1 MKFGFDVW
9 TRLRRSTVERIGR
22 TRDRFL
28 ALSDDQ
34 LRALTPESRE
44 DAFAQAAAVSERLLH
59 LRPHD
64 VQILGAL
71 AMAEGKIAEMQ
82 TGEGKT
88 LAAVMAVYD
97 LARSSD
103 DGAGDPVHVLTAND
117 YLARRDA
124 EWMGPVYR
132 FLGLSVGFVTQS
144 MSPEERRE
152 AYRANITYATPNE
165 VGFDF
170 LRDQLALDK
179 EELTLPEFG
188 GVLVDEA
195 DSILID
201 EARIPLVIAGGHVDA
216 ENLADTMAAL
226 ANEMVPGRDF
236 RLDHFHRNV
245 SLTDRGIARTE
256 RAAGV
261 ANLFEEDGVEALGAI
276 EAALHARMLLRR
288 DVDYIVR
295 DGAIELVDEFKGRVA
310 ENRRWPAG
318 LQTAL
323 EAKEGLRLRAQGRIL
338 GSITLQALIRRYP
351 ARCGMTGTAATEA
364 REFREFYDLEVVEI
378 PTHRPVIREDREDFV
393 FNSRRAKEQAAIK
406 AIAGMHA
413 LGRPVLVGT
422 ASVAESERLSG
433 LVTAA
438 GIPHRVLNAR
448 QDSEEARIV
457 AMAGQRGAVTISTNM
472 AGRGTDIVLGE
483 GVAELGGLHVI
494 GTNRHES
501 RRIDHQLRGR
511 AGRQGDPGSSQFLV
525 SLEDDL
531 LARYGIGD
539 WSLDAEGI
547 ATVQRVVEGQNF
559 EIRQMLWKYDGL
571 LESHRLAI
579 HTRRREMLLNGAEPA
594 LLLALDEMWA
604 DHLADAKELR
614 EGIHWRSWGGREP
627 FYEFVRDAEEMYQDL
642 LLRLERLESGEDP
655 LPEHERGATWT
666 YVVTDQ
672 PFGRLGERMA
682 GNMRQ
687 KLLDAGVVRR

>member
-1 MKFGFDVW
+1 MKVSLNLW
-9 TRLRRSTVERIGR
+9 RRARQPSVERIGR
-22 TRDRFL
+22 LRDQFL
-28 ALSDDQ
+28 LRTDEELKALQPD
-34 LRALTPESRE
+34 SRE
-44 DAFAQAAAVSERLLH
+44 QAFAKAAAACERLLR

-97 LARSSD
+97 ILRESGS
-103 DGAGDPVHVLTAND
+103 VHVLTAND

-132 FLGLSVGFVTQS
+132 FLGISVSFVSQS
-144 MSPEERRE
+144 MSAEERRE
-152 AYRANITYATPNE
+152 AYRADVTYATPNE
-165 VGFDF
+165 VGFDY
-170 LRDQLALDK
+170 LRDQLALDPG
-179 EELTLPEFG
+179 ELTLREFDA
-188 GVLVDEA
+188 VLVDEA

-201 EARIPLVIAGGHVDA
+201 EARIPLVIAGGHAGA
-216 ENLADTMAAL
+216 EDLAGTMALL
-226 ANEMVPGRDF
+226 AARMLPGRDF
-236 RLDHFHRNV
+236 RLDHFQRNV
-245 SLTDRGIARTE
+245 SLTDRGIAQTE

-261 ANLFEEDGVEALGAI
+261 ENLFEPEGVEALGAI

-295 DGAIELVDEFKGRVA
+295 EGAIELVDEFKGRVA

-338 GSITLQALIRRYP
+338 GSLTLQALIRMYP
-351 ARCGMTGTAATEA
+351 VRCGMTGTAATEGH
-364 REFREFYDLEVVEI
+364 EFREFYGLEVEEI
-378 PTHRPVIREDREDFV
+378 PTHRPMIREDREDFV
-393 FNSRRAKEQAAIK
+393 FETRRAKEHAVIK
-406 AIAGMHA
+406 AIGEMHA

-422 ASVAESERLSG
+422 ASVAESERLSR

-438 GIPHRVLNAR
+438 GVPHRVLNAR
-448 QDSEEARIV
+448 QDAEEASIV
-457 AMAGQRGAVTISTNM
+457 AAAGQRGAVAISTNM
-472 AGRGTDIVLGE
+472 AGRGTDIVLGQ

-511 AGRQGDPGSSQFLV
+511 AGRQGDPGSSQFFV

-531 LARYGIGD
+531 LTRYGLQD
-539 WSLDAEGI
+539 WSFDAEGI
-547 ATVQRVVEGQNF
+547 NAVQRVVEGQNF

-571 LESHRLAI
+571 LEHHRLEI
-579 HTRRREMLLNGAEPA
+579 HDRRREMLLNGAERQ

-604 DHLADAKELR
+604 DHLADVKELR

-627 FYEFVRDAEEMYQDL
+627 FYEFIRDAEEMFQDL
-642 LLRLERLESGEDP
+642 LARLDRLESGEDP

-672 PFGRLGERMA
+672 PFGRIGERIA
-682 GNMRQ
+682 DSMRQ
-687 KLLDAGVVRR
+687 KLRDAGVL

>member
-1 MKFGFDVW
+1 
-9 TRLRRSTVERIGR
+9 
-22 TRDRFL
+22 
-28 ALSDDQ
+28 
-34 LRALTPESRE
+34 
-44 DAFAQAAAVSERLLH
+44 
-59 LRPHD
+59 
-64 VQILGAL
+64 
-71 AMAEGKIAEMQ
+71 MQ

-97 LARSSD
+97 IARGSD
-103 DGAGDPVHVLTAND
+103 DGAGEPVHVLTAND

-132 FLGLSVGFVTQS
+132 FLGISVSFVTQT

-152 AYRANITYATPNE
+152 AYRANVTYATPNE

-170 LRDQLALDK
+170 LRDQLALDQD
-179 EELTLPEFG
+179 ELTLPEFG
-188 GVLVDEA
+188 AVLVDEA

-201 EARIPLVIAGGHVDA
+201 EARIPLVIAGGHVDTEDLA
-216 ENLADTMAAL
+216 ETMAKL
-226 ANEMVPGRDF
+226 AEEMIPGRDF
-236 RLDHFHRNV
+236 RLDHFQRNV
-245 SLTDRGIARTE
+245 SLTDRGIALAE

-261 ANLFEEDGVEALGAI
+261 ANLFQEDGIEALGAI
-276 EAALHARMLLRR
+276 EAALHARTLLRR

-295 DGAIELVDEFKGRVA
+295 DGSIELVDEFKGRVA

-323 EAKEGLRLRAQGRIL
+323 EAKEGLGLRAQGRIL
-338 GSITLQALIRRYP
+338 GTITLQALIRRYP
-351 ARCGMTGTAATEA
+351 FRCGMTGTAATEA
-364 REFREFYDLEVVEI
+364 HEFREFYDLEVVEI
-378 PTHRPVIREDREDFV
+378 PTHRPMIREDLEDFV
-393 FNSRRAKEQAAIK
+393 FQSRRAKETATVK
-406 AIAGMHA
+406 AIAEIHA
-413 LGRPVLVGT
+413 LSRPVLVGT
-422 ASVAESERLSG
+422 ASVAESERLSA
-433 LVTAA
+433 LVAAA
-438 GIPHRVLNAR
+438 GIEHRVLNAR
-448 QDSEEARIV
+448 QDAEEARII
-457 AMAGQRGAVTISTNM
+457 AEAGQRGAVTLSTNM

-511 AGRQGDPGSSQFLV
+511 AGRQGDPGSSRFMV

-531 LARYGIGD
+531 LTRYGIHN
-539 WSLDAEGI
+539 WSLDAEGV
-547 ATVQRVVEGQNF
+547 AAVQRVVEGQNF

-571 LESHRLAI
+571 LESHRVEI
-579 HTRRREMLLNGAEPA
+579 HARRREMLLSGAEPA

-604 DHLADAKELR
+604 DHLADVKELR

-627 FYEFVRDAEEMYQDL
+627 FYEFVHDAEEMYQDL
-642 LLRLERLESGEDP
+642 LLRFAKLESGEEP

-672 PFGRLGERMA
+672 PFGRLGERIQDK
-682 GNMRQ
+682 MRA
-687 KLLDAGVVRR
+687 KLIAAGVRPR